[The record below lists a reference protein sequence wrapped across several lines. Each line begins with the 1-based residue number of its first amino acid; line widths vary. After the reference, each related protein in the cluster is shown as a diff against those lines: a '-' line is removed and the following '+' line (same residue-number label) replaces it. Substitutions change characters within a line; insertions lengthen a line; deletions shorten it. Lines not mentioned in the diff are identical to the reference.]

1 VIEAPFTA
9 LTDQP
14 LVARFLTAVCQS
26 NMPSHAYLFVGPQ
39 GAGKTEAAHLLAQ
52 ALLCPNGGC
61 GACDDCIRIA
71 HKTHPDYHIIDPLGA
86 AGYLTEQTA
95 EIIHDAS
102 LAPIR
107 ASHKVYLLTRA
118 DLLKGAPANALLK
131 TLEEP
136 LGKVTFILLARTR
149 EGVMP
154 TLLSRCQ
161 VLPFRRI
168 PEEEAVNVLV
178 ERSKTT
184 RQIARRAL
192 AATGGSRFRAE
203 EFLSSS
209 ERREA
214 RIAVI
219 QALECLPRSDDFE
232 VLEMVK
238 SLFVIMKEPL
248 DVVKIEQQLQLDASK
263 DYLSKGGLTQL
274 EQQHR
279 RNLTNRER
287 ETTGEALD
295 VIRSWLRD
303 ILLVRLGKRDEMVND
318 DFSYHIEQI
327 AERLDET
334 NVARSLIAVDRAQEQ
349 IQYNVSKE
357 LALET
362 LFFAI
367 RDEISGKEFI

>member
-1 VIEAPFTA
+1 MIEAPFTA